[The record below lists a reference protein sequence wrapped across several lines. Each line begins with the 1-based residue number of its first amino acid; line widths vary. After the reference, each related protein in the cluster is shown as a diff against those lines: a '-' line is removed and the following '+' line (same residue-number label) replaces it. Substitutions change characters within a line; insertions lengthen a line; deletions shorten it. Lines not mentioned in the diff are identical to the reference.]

1 MTELEKY
8 CTDILDGRINA
19 CLRMK
24 QVSEMLLNQ
33 LYKPEEFHFDYEI
46 ASRHIEFIER
56 FCKLPS
62 GKLGQPFKLELFQKA
77 RLQALFGF
85 VDDNDIRQYNECL
98 IIEGRK
104 NGKSSELAAV
114 ELDLLVNDGEGS
126 PQIYNVATQ
135 LEQSKLAFNAAHKMV
150 KQSPSLSKHIR
161 KRVSDLYFAYNFGFI
176 KPLASNS
183 NSLDGLDAHGVV
195 IDELAAI
202 KDRDLYDLMKQSMGA
217 RQQPILF
224 TITTNGFVRGG
235 IFDAQYDYA
244 CALLDG
250 KLSEPNKRFLPFIY
264 ELDNAKEWDKE
275 ECWIKANPGLG
286 TIKSY
291 DYLRQMV
298 QKAKDDTTFK
308 PTVLVKDFNLKEN
321 STSRWLRWEELD
333 SEAMT
338 NCDNKTNFTYD
349 DITQGFKEMGFRY
362 GIGGFDYAETLDL
375 AAAKVICKRPDDE
388 NIYAIQMYWTC
399 EKTLEELETKS
410 KELFNAYKEWERRG
424 LLRVCP
430 GHKITK
436 QFMFEWF
443 EEIQRD
449 LDIYIYRGGY
459 DRWHVDEADERYLE
473 NQYGKDVWQKVA
485 MGSKTLSYPMNE
497 LKKDMQVKLVVYNNH
512 PIDKWCLSNLEV
524 KTDING
530 NIQPVKPG
538 YGDKN
543 VAINNFKKIDGSLA
557 LIIAYEVYLSI
568 KDEYLNLI

>member
-1 MTELEKY
+1 
-8 CTDILDGRINA
+8 
-19 CLRMK
+19 MK
-24 QVSEMLLNQ
+24 QVSEMLLEQ
-33 LYKPEEFHFDYEI
+33 LYNPKEFHFDAEL
-46 ASRHIEFIER
+46 ANKHIDFIEK

-62 GKLGQPFKLELFQKA
+62 GQLGQPFKLELFQKA

-104 NGKSSELAAV
+104 NGKSSELAAI

-150 KQSPSLSKHIR
+150 KQSPFLSKHIK
-161 KRVSDLYFAYNFGFI
+161 KRVSDLYFGYNFGFI

-217 RQQPILF
+217 RRQPILF

-235 IFDAQYDYA
+235 IFDAQYEYA

-250 KLSEPNKRFLPFIY
+250 KLSIPNKRFLPFIY
-264 ELDNAKEWDKE
+264 ELDSPLEWDRE
-275 ECWIKANPGLG
+275 DCWIKANPGLG

-298 QKAKDDTTFK
+298 QKAKDDITFK

-321 STSRWLRWEELD
+321 STSRWLRWEDLD
-333 SEAMT
+333 NEEMT
-338 NCDNKTNFTYD
+338 YCEDKNNFTYD
-349 DITQGFKEMGFRY
+349 DMAEGFKKMGFKY

-375 AAAKVICKRPDDE
+375 AAAKVICKKKGD
-388 NIYAIQMYWTC
+388 NKIYVIQMYWTC
-399 EKTLEELETKS
+399 EKTMEELETKN
-410 KELFNAYKEWERRG
+410 KELKNAYINWARRG
-424 LLRVCP
+424 LLRVCE

-436 QFMFEWF
+436 QAIFDWF
-443 EEIQRD
+443 EEIQNEM
-449 LDIYIYRGGY
+449 DIYIYQGGF
-459 DRWHVDEADERYLE
+459 DRWHVDESDERYLE
-473 NQYGKDVWQKVA
+473 NQYGKGVWCKVA
-485 MGSKTLSYPMNE
+485 MGAKTLSYPMNE
-497 LKKDMQVKLVVYNNH
+497 LKKDMQVNLLVYNNH
-512 PIDKWCLSNLEV
+512 PIDKWCLSNIEV

-543 VAINNFKKIDGSLA
+543 VALNNFKKIDGSLA
-557 LIIAYEVYLSI
+557 LIIAYVIYLSI
-568 KDEYLNLI
+568 KDEFENVI